1 MSDYSLYFAVC
12 RNHPA
17 KRTVSNPP
25 GIPYLQAFLTNLL
38 NLSGATF
45 LSACLRNLVTV
56 VRFRILH
63 NLPTRNRAAET
74 RLRASLARFFALTR
88 SPLTA
93 REAEAVRASV
103 AARAH
108 APSIAGSSVTA
119 AMGASGAG
127 GGTGQ
132 NDAAPPPRSRG
143 GTMSSTVAGSEH
155 SASGSVAGGA
165 TTPARDD
172 GSGADRALPHAPAS
186 TVHSTSRGVQ
196 GASHSQV
203 RDVDLELAGGP
214 AGTGQL
220 AGRRGRDANDNR
232 GPLVASGEP
241 SPHAGSAEI
250 AQSRVSEASP
260 TYYGDVGGSMA
271 HTAHGD
277 DTGARLNH
285 RQGGL
290 QHAWGSRVE
299 PRAEELRRPV
309 SSHSSS
315 SGHGRNSASGDTGRA
330 RTGAGVRARDSRRVV
345 PSTRK

>member
-1 MSDYSLYFAVC
+1 MKTTKGSLWKRR
-12 RNHPA
+12 RNM
-17 KRTVSNPP
+17 
-25 GIPYLQAFLTNLL
+25 
-38 NLSGATF
+38 SGATF
-45 LSACLRNLVTV
+45 LAALSACLRNLVTV

-74 RLRASLARFFALTR
+74 RLRASLARFFVLTR

-93 REAEAVRASV
+93 REAEAVRANV

-220 AGRRGRDANDNR
+220 AGRRGRDANGNR

>member
-1 MSDYSLYFAVC
+1 M
-12 RNHPA
+12 
-17 KRTVSNPP
+17 T
-25 GIPYLQAFLTNLL
+25 
-38 NLSGATF
+38 TF
-45 LSACLRNLVTV
+45 GRRVKTL
-56 VRFRILH
+56 
-63 NLPTRNRAAET
+63 ET
-74 RLRASLARFFALTR
+74 KDSTLRAEPVDGT
-88 SPLTA
+88 
-93 REAEAVRASV
+93 EAEAVRANV

-220 AGRRGRDANDNR
+220 AGRRGRDANGNR
-232 GPLVASGEP
+232 GPMVGIIIKFAHQHISR
-241 SPHAGSAEI
+241 AQCSAQLI
-250 AQSRVSEASP
+250 
-260 TYYGDVGGSMA
+260 
-271 HTAHGD
+271 
-277 DTGARLNH
+277 
-285 RQGGL
+285 
-290 QHAWGSRVE
+290 
-299 PRAEELRRPV
+299 
-309 SSHSSS
+309 
-315 SGHGRNSASGDTGRA
+315 
-330 RTGAGVRARDSRRVV
+330 
-345 PSTRK
+345 